1 MAVYTPPTESLPIF
15 DNSVF
20 PSSSGTVLTIGT
32 GQDYFLSYPIAQGQ
46 ETITDLISTNI
57 TSTNV
62 TSTDVTSTDVTIT
75 NINGNGS
82 AINITD
88 HVQLAA
94 NKDLRLGDGSVIK
107 CSTTL
112 ATPAT
117 TDLGYY
123 KYSATTDKGIV
134 SSGYATLLTITN
146 LPIGSYILSLTTS
159 VSAFSSGSAKASFLQ
174 SLTNI
179 SSYITTYEVGAAG
192 VGATIYVNFTGRII
206 STNAS
211 SSYTW
216 SAIVSAGTATC
227 DTPAYSL
234 FRIS

>member
-1 MAVYTPPTESLPIF
+1 MSVNTPPTENIPIF
-15 DNSVF
+15 DASVF
-20 PSSSGTVLTIGT
+20 PSANGTALTIASGLK
-32 GQDYFLSYPIAQGQ
+32 YFLSYPVAQGAQ
-46 ETITDLISTNI
+46 FISDLTTTDLT
-57 TSTNV
+57 T
-62 TSTDVTSTDVTIT
+62 TDLTTT
-75 NINGNGS
+75 NINGVSS

-88 HVQLAA
+88 HMQLAD
-94 NKDLRLGDGSVIK
+94 NKDLRLGDGSIIK

-112 ATPAT
+112 ASPAA

-134 SSGYATLLTITN
+134 SSGYATLLTITS
-146 LPIGSYILSLTTS
+146 LPIGTYILSLTTS

-192 VGATIYVNFTGRII
+192 VGATIYVNFTGRIV
-206 STNAS
+206 STNIS

-216 SAIVSAGTATC
+216 SAIVSAGTAVC

>member
-1 MAVYTPPTESLPIF
+1 MSVNTPPTENIPIF
-15 DNSVF
+15 DPSVF
-20 PSSSGTVLTIGT
+20 PSASGTALTIAT
-32 GQDYFLSYPIAQGQ
+32 GLKYFLSYPIAQGAQ
-46 ETITDLISTNI
+46 IISDLTTTDLT
-57 TSTNV
+57 T
-62 TSTDVTSTDVTIT
+62 T
-75 NINGNGS
+75 NINGVSS

-88 HVQLAA
+88 HIQLSD
-94 NKDLRLGDGSVIK
+94 NKDLRLGDGSIIK
-107 CSTTL
+107 CSTSLSSPTQ
-112 ATPAT
+112 

-134 SSGYATLLTITN
+134 SSGYSSLITITN

-174 SLTNI
+174 SPTNI

-206 STNAS
+206 SSSSS

-216 SAIVSAGTATC
+216 SAIVSAGTAIC